1 MKPYFNML
9 TEVSRLYKG
18 EKGAIASFEKGVR
31 IADHERRREDRH
43 FPRKNI
49 DDGEQDEDEW

>member
-1 MKPYFNML
+1 ML